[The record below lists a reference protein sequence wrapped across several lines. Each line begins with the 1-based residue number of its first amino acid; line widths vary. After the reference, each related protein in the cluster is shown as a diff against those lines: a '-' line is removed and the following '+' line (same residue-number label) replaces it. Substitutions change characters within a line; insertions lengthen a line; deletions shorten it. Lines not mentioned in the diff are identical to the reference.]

1 MFKKLINI
9 TLLCVVVSGLL
20 YAGKKPAKG
29 MVKKTFNTS
38 PLQQLVSDDISEI
51 KLSNGTSVFVGGVI
65 LPTPEE
71 IAEQA
76 LDKIISIG
84 NNSHPVIQAQA
95 EAFRTEIGNV
105 LLAYLKQAV
114 ASHNTTLTN
123 RFLDAGHP
131 ELVKLLEV

>member
-1 MFKKLINI
+1 MF
-9 TLLCVVVSGLL
+9 S
-20 YAGKKPAKG
+20 
-29 MVKKTFNTS
+29 VKVEVQPGAVEVKTTS
-38 PLQQLVSDDISEI
+38 
-51 KLSNGTSVFVGGVI
+51 NRGF
-65 LPTPEE
+65 TPEE

-95 EAFRTEIGNV
+95 EAFRKEIKGV
-105 LLAYLKQAV
+105 LVSYLHQAV

-123 RFLDAGHP
+123 RFTDSGHP

>member
-1 MFKKLINI
+1 MIS
-9 TLLCVVVSGLL
+9 T
-20 YAGKKPAKG
+20 AGSMEVG
-29 MVKKTFNTS
+29 MVK
-38 PLQQLVSDDISEI
+38 VGAIS
-51 KLSNGTSVFVGGVI
+51 GRGF
-65 LPTPEE
+65 TPEE

-76 LDKIISIG
+76 LDQIISIG

-95 EAFRTEIGNV
+95 EAFRTEIRGV
-105 LLAYLKQAV
+105 LVSYLRQAV

>member
-1 MFKKLINI
+1 MIS
-9 TLLCVVVSGLL
+9 T
-20 YAGKKPAKG
+20 AGAMEVG
-29 MVKKTFNTS
+29 MVKVGT
-38 PLQQLVSDDISEI
+38 IS
-51 KLSNGTSVFVGGVI
+51 GRGF
-65 LPTPEE
+65 TPEE

-95 EAFRTEIGNV
+95 EAFRTEIRGV
-105 LLAYLKQAV
+105 LVSYLRQAV

-123 RFLDAGHP
+123 RFRDAGQP

>member
-1 MFKKLINI
+1 MIS
-9 TLLCVVVSGLL
+9 T
-20 YAGKKPAKG
+20 AGAMEVG
-29 MVKKTFNTS
+29 MVKVGT
-38 PLQQLVSDDISEI
+38 IS
-51 KLSNGTSVFVGGVI
+51 GRGF
-65 LPTPEE
+65 TPEE

-95 EAFRTEIGNV
+95 EAFRTEIRGV
-105 LLAYLKQAV
+105 LVSYLRQAV

-123 RFLDAGHP
+123 RFRDAGHP

>member
-1 MFKKLINI
+1 MIS
-9 TLLCVVVSGLL
+9 T
-20 YAGKKPAKG
+20 AGAMEVG
-29 MVKKTFNTS
+29 MVK
-38 PLQQLVSDDISEI
+38 V
-51 KLSNGTSVFVGGVI
+51 GTMSGRGF
-65 LPTPEE
+65 TPEE

-95 EAFRTEIGNV
+95 EAFRTEIRGV
-105 LLAYLKQAV
+105 LVNYLRQAV

-123 RFLDAGHP
+123 RFRDAGHP

>member
-1 MFKKLINI
+1 ME
-9 TLLCVVVSGLL
+9 V
-20 YAGKKPAKG
+20 G
-29 MVKKTFNTS
+29 MVKVGT
-38 PLQQLVSDDISEI
+38 IS
-51 KLSNGTSVFVGGVI
+51 GRGF
-65 LPTPEE
+65 TPEE

-105 LLAYLKQAV
+105 LLVSYLKQAV